1 MSEMPLLEAIDFRNP
16 SRAGDDVSRLSPA
29 LSERTMARVEALL
42 GSVPDPDEAL
52 HYLER
57 LHREQPAAFAK
68 IGESPTAL
76 HYLIIIFSYS
86 SFLSEALLKT
96 PGWILEVAA
105 ADNLH
110 RVLSD
115 DEFEDA
121 LSRFLPGAAPD
132 ELAAV
137 DLARFRRRQLVR
149 IVLRDAL
156 GFGSLSDVTEEL
168 SNLSDGIQNLA
179 CRRIRASLAARH
191 GAPKFM
197 DETGAVKDCSFAV
210 ISLGKLGGKEL
221 NYSSDIDLMFVYQAN
236 GETDGPHPIA
246 NREFYKKVANE
257 FTTLLSTYTSEGLC
271 YRVDLRLRPDGT
283 LGEATISLD
292 GAKNYYARRA
302 RDWELQMMIKAR
314 VSAGDRDLGRELL
327 DFIEPRTYSTT
338 LDFLAVE
345 SVSETRERI
354 SEKLAAKRMRRD
366 GLDIKL
372 SPGGIRDIE
381 FLVQCLQRLHG
392 GREPWVRHGGTQ
404 LALFRLHGKG
414 LLSEREYSR
423 LSSAYAFLRHLEH
436 RIQFHQDLQ
445 THTLPLDSN
454 ALDVLAHKMPIAS
467 GALSG
472 GGVVRQLR
480 AHYQD
485 VQQIYRQV
493 IHAQKLLYGPMHP
506 AHVQT
511 AESSEPPEPDLSAS
525 ANLARALSARA
536 PRLAALLSASPAARG
551 QKRLEHFLEKVSSA
565 PEQLYHLDRDTDLS
579 AQVVDL
585 FDHSPYFADQL
596 IRDPNLIT
604 ELLPTQSDTG
614 YLAVPRDHGELR
626 RFYGRRMLRIQAE
639 SVIRRVPIFETL
651 EKTSDLA
658 DAVVEA
664 VYRTAV
670 TLHRELHGGGPSTES
685 MAVIA
690 LGRLGMR
697 EFDLASD
704 ADLIFV
710 VSGCGEEETAFWTG
724 VAQSIV
730 GAIGAY
736 TGDGVIFT
744 PDTRLRPNGREGPLV
759 QSEASYKEYFAKSA
773 EAWEGISYMKARAVA
788 GNIERGTEFLHELQE
803 VDWKRY
809 GRGGR
814 SRQELAHMRARLER
828 EQGVEHSLKA
838 GFGGYYDID
847 FILMYLRLKAAGIFY
862 KALNTPQ
869 RIEVIEQTGHLDQED
884 ADFLR
889 DAATFYRAIDHAA
902 RVSTGHSGFTLETS
916 PSQAGAVTDLVH
928 RWTPPHL
935 HDKPLDAKL
944 WEVRTRTRELF
955 ERIFGR

>member
-1 MSEMPLLEAIDFRNP
+1 MPLLAAIDFRNP
-16 SRAGDDVSRLSPA
+16 SRAHDDISRLCPGLSP
-29 LSERTMARVEALL
+29 RTMARIEALL

-57 LHREQPAAFAK
+57 MRREQPAAFAR
-68 IGESPTAL
+68 IGESLVAL
-76 HYLIIIFSYS
+76 HYLVTIFSYS
-86 SFLSEALLKT
+86 AFLSEAVIKT
-96 PGWILEVAA
+96 PEWILEAAA

-110 RVLSD
+110 RVISS
-115 DEFEDA
+115 DEFEELLA
-121 LSRFLPGAAPD
+121 RFLPAG

-137 DLARFRRRQLVR
+137 DLARFRRRQLLR

-156 GFGSLSDVTEEL
+156 GFADLSEITEEL
-168 SNLSDGIQNLA
+168 ANLSDSIQSLA
-179 CRRIRASLAARH
+179 CRRIRAALAARH
-191 GAPKFM
+191 GVPRYM
-197 DETGAVKDCSFAV
+197 DETGAVRECGFAV

-221 NYSSDIDLMFVYQAN
+221 NYSSDIDLMFLYEAN
-236 GETDGPHPIA
+236 GETDGPDPIA
-246 NREFYKKVANE
+246 NREFYKKAANQ
-257 FTTLLSTYTSEGLC
+257 FTKLLSTYTAEGLC
-271 YRVDLRLRPDGT
+271 YRVDLRLRPEGS
-283 LGEATISLD
+283 LGEVVISLD
-292 GAKNYYARRA
+292 GAKNYYERRA

-314 VSAGDRDLGRELL
+314 VSAGDYDLGCELL
-327 DFIEPRTYSTT
+327 DFVDPRTYSTS
-338 LDFLAVE
+338 LDFKAIE
-345 SVSETRERI
+345 SVSATRERI
-354 SEKLAAKRMRRD
+354 GETLAAKRTSH
-366 GLDIKL
+366 GALNVKL

-423 LSSAYAFLRHLEH
+423 LFSAYGFLRHLEH
-436 RIQFHQDLQ
+436 RLQFEQDLQ
-445 THTLPLDSN
+445 NHTLPVDSI

-467 GALSG
+467 GALG
-472 GGVVRQLR
+472 GGGIQRQIE

-485 VQQIYRQV
+485 VLEIYRQV
-493 IHAQKLLYGPMHP
+493 IHAQRLLYGPMHTAP
-506 AHVQT
+506 VQT
-511 AESSEPPEPDLSAS
+511 AESMESPPEPDLSAR
-525 ANLARALSARA
+525 ANLARSLSARA
-536 PRLAALLSASPAARG
+536 PKLAELLSGPPAAGGRR
-551 QKRLEHFLEKVSSA
+551 RLDHFLEKVSSA
-565 PEQLYHLDRDTDLS
+565 PDLLNS
-579 AQVVDL
+579 LESDPELTAQVADL
-585 FDHSPYFADQL
+585 FNHSPYFADQL
-596 IRDPNLIT
+596 IRDPALIS
-604 ELLPTQSDTG
+604 ELPAGVSG
-614 YLAVPRDHGELR
+614 PVYLAAPQEHGELR
-626 RFYGRRMLRIQAE
+626 RFYRRRMLRIQAG
-639 SVIRRVPIFETL
+639 SLISRAPIFETL

-658 DAVVEA
+658 DSVIDA
-664 VYRTAV
+664 VYRMA
-670 TLHRELHGGGPSTES
+670 LARRRELHGGGPSAERMS
-685 MAVIA
+685 VIA
-690 LGRLGMR
+690 LGRLGTR

-704 ADLIFV
+704 ADLVFV

-730 GAIGAY
+730 GSLGAY
-736 TGDGVIFT
+736 TGDGVIFL

-759 QSEASYKEYFAKSA
+759 QSEEAYKEYFAKSA

-788 GNIERGTEFLHELQE
+788 GNVDRGTEFLHELQE

-828 EQGVEHSLKA
+828 EQGGEHSLKA

-862 KALNTPQ
+862 KVLNTPE
-869 RIEVIEQTGHLDQED
+869 RIKVIEQTGHLDPED

-902 RVSTGHSGFTLETS
+902 RVSMGHPGFS
-916 PSQAGAVTDLVH
+916 PSSSASQAEVMTSLAR

-935 HDKPLDAKL
+935 HDQPLEVKL
-944 WEVRTRTRELF
+944 SEVRTRTRELF